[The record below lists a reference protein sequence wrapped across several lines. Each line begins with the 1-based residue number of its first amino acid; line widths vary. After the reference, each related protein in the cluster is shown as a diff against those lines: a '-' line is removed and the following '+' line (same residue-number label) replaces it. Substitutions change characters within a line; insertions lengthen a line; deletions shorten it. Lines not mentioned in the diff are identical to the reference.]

1 MKKTIHFG
9 IAAAAALAFS
19 LVLQQ
24 PALAQHDH
32 GGGGMSM
39 PSPSLPT
46 VRTGKVKGTL
56 VSRDETSIKVEAK
69 QSKQVSTVTYM
80 VDGKTKFKGDV
91 QPGSEVTVKYEEQA
105 GMQKATSVE
114 AKKAV
119 AQKADAKHNH

>member
-9 IAAAAALAFS
+9 IAAAAALAFG
-19 LVLQQ
+19 LALQQ

-32 GGGGMSM
+32 GGGGMST

-69 QSKQVSTVTYM
+69 QSKQTGTVTYM
-80 VDGKTKFKGDV
+80 VDRKTKFKGDV

-105 GMQKATSVE
+105 GMQKATTVE
-114 AKKAV
+114 AKKT
-119 AQKADAKHNH
+119 KEKHSH

>member
-9 IAAAAALAFS
+9 IAAAAALAFG

-69 QSKQVSTVTYM
+69 QSKQTGTATYM
-80 VDGKTKFKGDV
+80 IDRKTKFKGDV
-91 QPGSEVTVKYEEQA
+91 QPGSEITVKYEEQ
-105 GMQKATSVE
+105 GGIQKATSVE
-114 AKKAV
+114 AKKT
-119 AQKADAKHNH
+119 KEKRSS